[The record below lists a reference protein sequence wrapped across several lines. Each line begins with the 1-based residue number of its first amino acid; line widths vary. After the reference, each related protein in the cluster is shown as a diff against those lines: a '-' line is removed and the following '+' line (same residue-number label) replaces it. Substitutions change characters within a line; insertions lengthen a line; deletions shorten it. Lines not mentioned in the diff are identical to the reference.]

1 MVPSFYKK
9 DYYMKDKKKYRLI
22 ERVKKMA
29 ERTDMKRGEDRQGS
43 GSTLFLLPSLI
54 GVLVFF
60 FIPFLIVIY
69 YALIDNPISHHFVGI
84 SNFIMIMKNNAF
96 KKAAFNTGMFSLV
109 AVPLAVLLSL
119 GLALLLDRKMPLRSN
134 ISSFFLSP
142 LMVPT
147 ASVVLI
153 WQVLFH
159 NDGTVNQ
166 ILQHFGA
173 KGVDWLYSK
182 QAMVVVTLLFLWK
195 NLGYNMVLFISALA
209 SVPKSLLEAAVLE
222 NASSFQ
228 VFWHIKL
235 RYMTSTIFFVVLMS
249 LINSFKVFREVYLLK
264 GDYPYETM
272 YTLQHFM
279 NNTFRSM
286 DYQKMSAAAI
296 MMALIMAVVIG
307 ILFKIESVL
316 GKDVEDE

>member
-1 MVPSFYKK
+1 MTDSMKK
-9 DYYMKDKKKYRLI
+9 TKTKKIGIVEK
-22 ERVKKMA
+22 VKTTTGKIHHG
-29 ERTDMKRGEDRQGS
+29 RREDRQGS
-43 GSTLFLLPSLI
+43 GSTLFLFPSLI

-60 FIPFLIVIY
+60 LIPFLIVIY

-84 SNFIMIMKNNAF
+84 SNFIMILKNNAF
-96 KKAAFNTGMFSLV
+96 KKAALNTGLFSLV

-166 ILQHFGA
+166 ILQHLGA
-173 KGVDWLYSK
+173 KGTDWLYSK
-182 QAMVVVTLLFLWK
+182 QAMLVVILLFLWK
-195 NLGYNMVLFISALA
+195 NLGYNMVLFISALS
-209 SVPKSLLEAAVLE
+209 SVPQSLLEAAALE
-222 NASSFQ
+222 NASPFQ
-228 VFWHIKL
+228 IFWHIKL
-235 RYMTSTIFFVVLMS
+235 RYMTSTIFFVILMS

-296 MMALIMAVVIG
+296 IMALLMAVVIG

-316 GKDVEDE
+316 GRDVEDE